1 VSSSLQS
8 PGGQDRP
15 VARGLLAGAL
25 LVGMAAL
32 LVLSSLHKK
41 LSYDEYDNLAY
52 GQQVLSRG
60 PTPPPNGQRMPIL
73 ALNALACRAEGCR
86 EREVD
91 ATEAGRLLVRLPT
104 MLFALL
110 LGAAVFGW
118 ASEMFGASAGLLAL
132 ALYVFNP
139 SFLAHGKQVTS
150 DVAAAF
156 FVVPCLWTAWRLG
169 RGRGPAGPNLLACA
183 LAAVG
188 ALLSKYTSLLIL
200 PVLGVLLA
208 WTLLDRRRRGERLA
222 PPLLAAAAF
231 SVLLLFFL
239 NAAYLFRGTMERSD
253 HYAWKSE
260 RLQPLGR
267 LPLPLPLPR
276 VFVLGLDFSYYVQE
290 HPDVGRGNNYV
301 LGRLNT
307 EGTAYAFPLMFLLKT
322 PLAFFLLLLL
332 AARSPGSGESPPD
345 AAFLLVPFVLIT
357 AFFSLLV
364 APQLGIRY
372 LLPALVCLI
381 VYSWRA
387 GRAVGRRGAGLVLV
401 LTAWHAG
408 STLSYHPHYMS
419 YFNEL
424 IGRRVNAYR
433 FLADSNLDWEDRSW
447 DIARYQERHPEAPL
461 VIEPALPQPGLLL
474 VGANKL
480 VGVYEP
486 ERYRWLRENFTPIG
500 HIGYSYLLF
509 RVTPDRL
516 REVLSKT
523 GAGSPR

>member
-1 VSSSLQS
+1 VSSSPPW
-8 PGGQDRP
+8 PGRKDRP
-15 VARGLLAGAL
+15 LVRGLLAGAL
-25 LVGMAAL
+25 LLGMAAL

-52 GQQVLSRG
+52 GHQVLSRG

-86 EREVD
+86 EREVN

-118 ASEMFGASAGLLAL
+118 ASEMFGGAAGLLAL

-156 FVVPCLWTAWRLG
+156 FVVPCLWTAWRLA

-183 LAAVG
+183 LALTG

-208 WTLLDRRRRGERLA
+208 WTLVTRRRRRERLA
-222 PPLLAAAAF
+222 PPLVAAALF
-231 SVLLLFFL
+231 TVFLLFFL
-239 NAAYLFRGTMERSD
+239 NAAYLFRGTFARSD

-260 RLQPLGR
+260 RLQPLGW
-267 LPLPLPLPR
+267 LALPLPLPR

-301 LGRLNT
+301 LGRLST
-307 EGTAYAFPLMFLLKT
+307 EGTAYAFPFMILLKT
-322 PLAFFLLLLL
+322 PLAFFPLLLL

-345 AAFLLVPFVLIT
+345 AAFLLLPFALIT

-381 VYSWRA
+381 VYA
-387 GRAVGRRGAGLVLV
+387 GRAAGTGSPRAASLLLV

-424 IGRRVNAYR
+424 IGSRVNAYR

-447 DIARYQERHPEAPL
+447 DIARYQERHPEVRL
-461 VIEPALPQPGLLL
+461 VIEPPQPQPGLLL

-486 ERYRWLRENFTPIG
+486 ERYRWLRENFTPVG

-509 RVTPDRL
+509 RVTPERL
-516 REVLSKT
+516 REVL
-523 GAGSPR
+523 AGEGPPR

>member
-1 VSSSLQS
+1 
-8 PGGQDRP
+8 
-15 VARGLLAGAL
+15 
-25 LVGMAAL
+25 MAAL

-73 ALNALACRAEGCR
+73 ALNALACRADGCR
-86 EREVD
+86 ERDVD

-118 ASEMFGASAGLLAL
+118 ASEMFGSAAGLLAL
-132 ALYVFNP
+132 TLYVFNP

-156 FVVPCLWTAWRLG
+156 FVVPGLWTAWRLC
-169 RGRGPAGPNLLACA
+169 RGRGPAWPNLLACA
-183 LAAVG
+183 LATTG

-208 WTLLDRRRRGERLA
+208 WALVARRRRGERLG
-222 PPLLAAAAF
+222 PPLLAAAVF
-231 SVLLLFFL
+231 TVLLLFFL
-239 NAAYLFRGTMERSD
+239 NTAYLFRGTLERSD

-260 RLQPLGR
+260 RLRPLGR
-267 LPLPLPLPR
+267 LALPLPLPR

-301 LGRLNT
+301 WGRLST
-307 EGTAYAFPLMFLLKT
+307 EGTAYAFPLMILLKT
-322 PLAFFLLLLL
+322 PLAFFPLLLL
-332 AARSPGSGESPPD
+332 AARTRGR
-345 AAFLLVPFVLIT
+345 AFLLLPFVLIT

-364 APQLGIRY
+364 EPQLGIRY

-381 VYSWRA
+381 VYA
-387 GRAVGRRGAGLVLV
+387 GRAGLLAGPRGAVLV
-401 LTAWHAG
+401 LTAWHAA

-447 DIARYQERHPEAPL
+447 DIARYQERHPEVPL

-486 ERYRWLRENFTPIG
+486 ERYRWLRENFTPVG
-500 HIGYSYLLF
+500 HVGYSYLLF
-509 RVTPDRL
+509 RVTPERL
-516 REVLSKT
+516 REVLSGGG
-523 GAGSPR
+523 GAPPR